1 MTPHPQEP
9 LSLVVGAGV
18 TGLTA
23 AGQLARAGRTCLLV
37 EAAGA
42 VGGLCRTYRIDGI
55 PFDLGPHVFF
65 SDPDSEVGAFTQE
78 LLAGEPLLKRP
89 YRFGI
94 QARGRWW
101 SFPLSLPEVAGYP
114 RRYHLEMARALL
126 SQRLR
131 PGPHP
136 ESLADFMRAKGG
148 PSIYAEV
155 FADLVRKKTLLS
167 GEELHCHWWL
177 RVERDAM
184 NRLEPPRRAL
194 GSGRLLERLRRKLTP
209 WYLYPRGGYQRI
221 ADLLHE
227 RYTAAGG
234 RTMVD
239 CGPVELHQGP
249 GRIEAAT
256 VQGVTH
262 PVREVVWTGTVNAV
276 NAALGAAGAAAPP
289 LPYVDM
295 AIVCLTY
302 DQDRQPRRPYI
313 YTYHPQPELI
323 FNRVYYPANI
333 YGAALPAGREG
344 FCLELNLGPEIAGLD
359 DDALLARAV
368 EGVERLGLAPA
379 GRLRASRLFRLPD
392 ALPVYGL
399 DYQARLA
406 EALAPA
412 HGFANLIAVG
422 RQGGHFFCLSP
433 AAIGQGLKAA
443 ARALATS

>member
-1 MTPHPQEP
+1 LKERKQTP
-9 LSLVVGAGV
+9 LSLVVGAGM

-23 AGQLARAGRTCLLV
+23 ASQLARAGRPCLLV
-37 EAAGA
+37 EAAEA
-42 VGGLCRTYRIDGI
+42 VGGLCRTYQIDGI

-65 SDPDSEVGAFTQE
+65 NDPDSEVGLFTQE
-78 LLAGEPLLKRP
+78 LLKGEPLLKRP

-114 RRYHLEMARALL
+114 RRYHLEMARALVA
-126 SQRLR
+126 QRLK

-136 ESLADFMRAKGG
+136 ESLADFMRAKAG

-155 FADLVRKKTLLS
+155 FADLVYKKTLLS
-167 GEELHCHWWL
+167 GEDLHCHWWL

-194 GSGRLLERLRRKLTP
+194 KAGRLLERLKRKLTP
-209 WYLYPRGGYQRI
+209 WYLYPKRGYQRI

-227 RYTAAGG
+227 RYAKAGG
-234 RTMVD
+234 RTMVN
-239 CGPVELHQGP
+239 CGPIALHQGQ
-249 GRIEAAT
+249 GRIEAASI
-256 VQGVTH
+256 QGVTH
-262 PVREVVWTGTVNAV
+262 PVREVVWTGTVKALNAV
-276 NAALGAAGAAAPP
+276 LGAQAPA

-295 AIVCLTY
+295 VIVCLTY
-302 DQDRQPRRPYI
+302 DQPRPLRRPFI

-333 YGAALPAGREG
+333 YETGLPAGREG
-344 FCLELNLGPEIAGLD
+344 LCLELNLGPEIAGLTD
-359 DDALLARAV
+359 DELLARAL

-379 GRLRASRLFRLPD
+379 KALRQSRLFRLQD

-412 HGFANLIAVG
+412 HQYDNLIAVG

-443 ARALATS
+443 ARALAQT